1 MGGLMESKYEAGL
14 VSPNEKCGISAGIG
28 LSTDGVLSG
37 QKKMNV
43 AFHSN
48 TMSLRGS
55 ENALW
60 EYANFNETILGNHSV
75 ICHPAKLGNAEN
87 PTFARWKE
95 RFPLLSYQT
104 KRELFEKLK
113 ERGVDIFYQIK
124 PGPYDG
130 FVIPGIKN
138 CIHSMFLSDEFHGD
152 CFAYVSPWASK
163 LMTGGEKSFVPH
175 FVPKLESKI
184 SLRRALGIP
193 DEARVFGRHGGADT
207 FNISDVRK
215 IVTEHAQMYPHDHF
229 VFLNTNR
236 IPGTEKMPNVHYLRS
251 TVDPVEK
258 ARFLATCDAM
268 LHARWHGETFGL
280 AVGEFA
286 VLGKPVI
293 TFGGSR
299 ERAHLDLLGDKA
311 LVYQNRVQLKK
322 ILSSFEPRDDANTGY
337 DQFSDPK
344 RVMEIFAERFLFCMS
359 NT

>member
-1 MGGLMESKYEAGL
+1 
-14 VSPNEKCGISAGIG
+14 
-28 LSTDGVLSG
+28 
-37 QKKMNV
+37 MNV

-344 RVMEIFAERFLFCMS
+344 RVMEIFAERFLFRMS